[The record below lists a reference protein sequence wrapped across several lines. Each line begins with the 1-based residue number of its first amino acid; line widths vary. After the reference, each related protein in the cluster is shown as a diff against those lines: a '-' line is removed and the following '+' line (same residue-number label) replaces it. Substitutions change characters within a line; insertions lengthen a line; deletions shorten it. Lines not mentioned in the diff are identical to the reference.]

1 MNRKIA
7 KSSSSSFAFV
17 RVLPRLLS
25 LPLVPVFR
33 ERDDDEDVDGR
44 EKHRCGRKEEE
55 EEEEEEEVGVV
66 ARGVSANVGERTDDI
81 PSLFFSLS
89 SGARKLT

>member
-7 KSSSSSFAFV
+7 KSSSSSFAYV

-33 ERDDDEDVDGR
+33 ERDDDDEDVDGR
-44 EKHRCGRKEEE
+44 EKHRCGR
-55 EEEEEEEVGVV
+55 EEEEEEEVGVE

-81 PSLFFSLS
+81 PSLLFSVS
-89 SGARKLT
+89 RGARKLT